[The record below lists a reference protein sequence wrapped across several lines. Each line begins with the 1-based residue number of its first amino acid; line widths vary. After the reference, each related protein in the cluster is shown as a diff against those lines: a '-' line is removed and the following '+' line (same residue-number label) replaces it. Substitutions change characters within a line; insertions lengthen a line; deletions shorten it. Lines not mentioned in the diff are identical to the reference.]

1 MIDLKLLRE
10 QTENIKALILKK
22 EPSFEVDQLIN
33 LDNKVKSLQSE
44 IENLRK
50 EKNKLAKKGVQGVTT
65 EIKEKSI
72 EIGKKLKIQ
81 EKELVELEEKF
92 NNLWLSCP
100 NIPQDDIPQGNK
112 ESNKVVKTEGEKQN
126 FSFTPKNHV
135 ELGEKLGWFDL
146 EKAANM
152 SGSHFIFYKE
162 PAVKLMYALTHLMLK
177 NNVKHG
183 FKPMLPP
190 YLVKEQALVNSGNLP
205 KFESDFYK
213 TQDGLCLI
221 PTAEVSLTNIHAN
234 EILFAKQL
242 PLRYC
247 AWTSCFRR
255 EAGGYGATDRGL
267 IRIHQFEKVEIY
279 SLTEPEKSNDELDMM
294 LQCAQNLLKE
304 LGLHYRVSLLASQ
317 DCSFASSKT
326 YDIEVWLPG
335 QNEFYEVSSC
345 SNCTDFQSRRAKIRY
360 RKTANA
366 KPNLVHTLNASS
378 LALPRLVVA
387 IMETYQKEDGSIE
400 LPPLLEE
407 AMANIW

>member
-183 FKPMLPP
+183 FKPILPP